1 MSGKGGNVKEYPK
14 TLCWSCANAVPDR
27 DGERGCS
34 WSREGKP
41 VEGWTATRR
50 DIRVGATENGKKAES
65 YQVSK
70 CPQFVRDKPR
80 RRKKNVVEEMIAIYK
95 KRLLREGN
103 AYRVMLEAAMDP
115 AVSEGDYEV
124 LLAFKREKEEQL

>member
-1 MSGKGGNVKEYPK
+1 MSGISP
-14 TLCWSCANAVPDR
+14 T
-27 DGERGCS
+27 GE
-34 WSREGKP
+34 
-41 VEGWTATRR
+41 
-50 DIRVGATENGKKAES
+50 
-65 YQVSK
+65 
-70 CPQFVRDKPR
+70 
-80 RRKKNVVEEMIAIYK
+80 KKNVVEEMIAIYK